1 MKVRDNLDDPG
12 TGGRIIIKWIF
23 KKQDGRPLTG
33 FIWLRTD
40 KVIACYE
47 HSNAP
52 SSSIKCG
59 KIS

>member
-12 TGGRIIIKWIF
+12 TGGRIIMKWIF

-33 FIWLRTD
+33 FIWLRTN
-40 KVIACYE
+40 KVVACYE

-52 SSSIKCG
+52 
-59 KIS
+59 